1 MQKRLLPI
9 LLACTLAAPSL
20 VMAQK
25 NDERPP
31 AVGASFLQVNPDARS
46 AATGNAPTGLSP
58 DVSSLWSNA
67 AKIVFAGP
75 WGVSASYSPWM
86 WEINNNQSNM
96 ANVAGYTTFGP
107 DQAQAVG
114 VSMKYFNYG
123 TVTFRDDN
131 GSVLQDYSPKEYAI
145 DGTYARKLGRKTS
158 LAISLRYIRSQLG
171 QGNYNSLQQKPASA
185 FAGDVGFYYQNSA
198 DNNDFNNRYCFGV
211 SLTNIGTKL
220 SYTDD
225 KNRKSFLPINL
236 RLGGGYAFVNT
247 STNTFTITAEINKLL
262 VPTPP
267 IYVLDS
273 NGMVTNTILKGKD
286 PNRGVVDAIFSS
298 FGDAPGGFQEEL
310 REFTIGGGIEYAY
323 KQTFFLR
330 AGYFY
335 EHPNKGYRQNFS
347 TGIGLRF
354 SRIGLDMAYLI
365 PTDHLVYQRKVL
377 QFTLSYGV
385 GNGGNNNLPGGQ

>member
-9 LLACTLAAPSL
+9 LLVCACAAPSL
-20 VMAQK
+20 LMAQK
-25 NDERPP
+25 NDSRPP

-58 DVSSLWSNA
+58 DVNALYSNA

-75 WGVSASYSPWM
+75 WGVTASYSPWM

-96 ANVAGYTTFGP
+96 AHLAAYTTFGA

-123 TVTFRDDN
+123 SVTFRDNN
-131 GSVLQDYSPKEYAI
+131 GTVLENYNPKEYAI
-145 DGTYARKLGRKTS
+145 DGAYARKLGHKTS

-171 QGNYNSLQQKPASA
+171 QGSFNGLQQKPASA

-198 DNNDFNNRYCFGV
+198 DNIDFNNRYCFGI

-225 KNRKSFLPINL
+225 KSRKSFLPINM
-236 RLGGGYAFVNT
+236 RIGGGYAFVNT
-247 STNTFTITAEINKLL
+247 SYHTFTITAELNKLL

-267 IYVLDS
+267 IYALDS
-273 NGMVTNTILKGKD
+273 SGMPTSTILEGKD
-286 PNRGVVDAIFSS
+286 PNRGVVSGMFSS
-298 FGDAPGGFQEEL
+298 FGDAPGGFKEEL
-310 REFTIGGGIEYAY
+310 REFTVGGGLEYAY
-323 KQTFFLR
+323 KQTFFVR

-335 EHPNKGYRQNFS
+335 EHPTKGYRQNFS
-347 TGIGLRF
+347 TGVGLRF
-354 SRIGLDMAYLI
+354 QKIGVDMAYLI
-365 PTDHLVYQRKVL
+365 PTDHLVYQRKIL
-377 QFTLSYGV
+377 QFTLSYGI
-385 GNGGNNNLPGGQ
+385 GNNNNNNPPAGN